1 MSNQTSG
8 YIEHFTKDGDR
19 FDALA
24 FYYYEDVR
32 LQNILIDANIALFPH
47 HQIPAILPAGLTLK
61 IPLREKSI
69 MVDNRLLPP
78 WKQGVNA

>member
-1 MSNQTSG
+1 MSNQTFG
-8 YIEHFTKDGDR
+8 YIEHFTKDGER

-32 LQNILIDANIALFPH
+32 LQNVLIDANIALFTH

-61 IPLREKSI
+61 IPLREKS
-69 MVDNRLLPP
+69 VAVNDRLLPP
-78 WKQGVNA
+78 WKQGVNL